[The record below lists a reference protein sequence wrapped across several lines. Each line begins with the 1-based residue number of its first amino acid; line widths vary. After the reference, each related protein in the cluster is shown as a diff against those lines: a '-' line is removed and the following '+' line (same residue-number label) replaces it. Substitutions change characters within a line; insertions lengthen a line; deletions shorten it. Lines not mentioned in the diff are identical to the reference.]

1 MKSRTLVLL
10 IMAALLIGSI
20 AAILSGC
27 GKKEEMA
34 DQAGQPAVTDTVA
47 TESTAQQAVQT
58 PPPAET
64 KQAVP
69 KPEPKQPPAPKF
81 TKVTIPDSAELAVVL
96 ADTVQTNVNQIGD
109 IFGGT
114 LAKPVIVGD
123 RVVFPEG
130 SKVKCQITHLVKGGT
145 MKTPPELAFVITEV
159 ITPDGNSYPVV
170 ADTMSDKGR
179 SHTARQVGMIGGG
192 AAAGAVIG
200 GILGKT
206 KGAAI
211 GAAVGAAAGTGAAA
225 ATGRQNL
232 IYPAGE
238 TVSFTL
244 QQPLT
249 VSLPEK
255 K

>member
-1 MKSRTLVLL
+1 MKYKAFVLL
-10 IMAALLIGSI
+10 IVGAFLMSSI
-20 AAILSGC
+20 TVILSGC
-27 GKKEEMA
+27 GKKEETV
-34 DQAGQPAVTDTVA
+34 DQTGQPAMTDTTA
-47 TESTAQQAVQT
+47 TESTAQQAVEK
-58 PPPAET
+58 PPAQT
-64 KQAVP
+64 KPAEA
-69 KPEPKQPPAPKF
+69 KTEPKQPPAPKF
-81 TKVTIPDSAELAVVL
+81 AKVTIPDSTELAVVL
-96 ADTVQTNVNQIGD
+96 ADTVQTNVNQVGD

-130 SKVKCQITHLVKGGT
+130 SKVKCEITHLVKGGT

-159 ITPDGNSYPVV
+159 ITPDGKSYPVV
-170 ADTMSDKGR
+170 VDTLSDQGR

-232 IYPAGE
+232 VYPAGE

-244 QQPLT
+244 QQQLT
-249 VSLPEK
+249 VSLPVK
-255 K
+255 